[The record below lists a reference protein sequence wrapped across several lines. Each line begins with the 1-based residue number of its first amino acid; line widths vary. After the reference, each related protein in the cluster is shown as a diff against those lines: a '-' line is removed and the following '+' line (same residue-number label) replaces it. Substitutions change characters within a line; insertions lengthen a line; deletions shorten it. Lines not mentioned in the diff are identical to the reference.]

1 MVEQPHVATIL
12 NVNDDEASRYMVSRM
27 LQLAGYRVLEAATG
41 VEALQRAQAKPDV
54 VVLDIKLP
62 DLSGYEVCARLRA
75 NPETSSIAVLHTSA
89 TFVTPDKKAKG
100 LDGGADAYL
109 TQPFEASEL
118 IATVRSLLR
127 MRLAER
133 EMRRRAEELAEAD
146 RRKDEFLAMLAHELR
161 NPLAAITTAVGI
173 LDRRPAPDEKEA
185 RMRGIIHRQ
194 ARHLSRL
201 VDDLLDVSRIT
212 QGKVELRRE
221 KCDLRSLLE
230 QALTTERPL
239 FEARGLTLD
248 VALPERPLWL
258 EADATRLEQVFV
270 NLLDNAA
277 KYTDA
282 GGRVQVRAE
291 LELSGGEAVAVVR
304 VKDSGIGIPAEALPR
319 VFDLFAQVDTTLE
332 RSRGGL
338 GIGLTLVRSLVQMHG
353 GRVSAL
359 SEGMGYGSEFV
370 VRLPLLA
377 ATDAALLGPASACPR
392 GGSPRRILVVEDN
405 PDARQSLHEL
415 LELWGHEVTPAPDG
429 LSGLSLAVTRRP
441 EVALVDIGLPGL
453 DGYRLAHELRA
464 RVGEHI
470 RLVAITGYGGPEGRN
485 RALAAGFDVHLVK
498 PVQPEELARTL
509 AGLPPAGAAE
519 KDSSAA

>member
-1 MVEQPHVATIL
+1 
-12 NVNDDEASRYMVSRM
+12 
-27 LQLAGYRVLEAATG
+27 
-41 VEALQRAQAKPDV
+41 
-54 VVLDIKLP
+54 
-62 DLSGYEVCARLRA
+62 
-75 NPETSSIAVLHTSA
+75 
-89 TFVTPDKKAKG
+89 
-100 LDGGADAYL
+100 
-109 TQPFEASEL
+109 
-118 IATVRSLLR
+118 
-127 MRLAER
+127 
-133 EMRRRAEELAEAD
+133 
-146 RRKDEFLAMLAHELR
+146 
-161 NPLAAITTAVGI
+161 
-173 LDRRPAPDEKEA
+173 
-185 RMRGIIHRQ
+185 
-194 ARHLSRL
+194 
-201 VDDLLDVSRIT
+201 
-212 QGKVELRRE
+212 VELRRE
-221 KCDLRSLLE
+221 RCDLRSLLE
-230 QALTTERPL
+230 QALSTERPL

-248 VALPERPLWL
+248 AALPERPLWL

-282 GGRVQVRAE
+282 GGRVSVRAE
-291 LELSGGEAVAVVR
+291 LELVGGEAVAVVR

-319 VFDLFAQVDTTLE
+319 LFDLFTQVDTTLE
-332 RSRGGL
+332 RTRGGL

-377 ATDAALLGPASACPR
+377 ATDAALLGPVSTCPR

-415 LELWGHEVTPAPDG
+415 LELWGHQVTTAPDG

-509 AGLPPAGAAE
+509 AGLPPPGAAE

>member
-1 MVEQPHVATIL
+1 MVEQPTVATIL
-12 NVNDDEASRYMVSRM
+12 NVNDDEANRYMVGRM
-27 LQLAGYRVLEAATG
+27 LQMAGYRVIEAGTG
-41 VEALQRAQAKPDV
+41 LEALQKAQTKPDV
-54 VVLDIKLP
+54 IILDIKLP

-75 NPETSSIAVLHTSA
+75 NPDTASIAVLHTSA

-109 TQPFEASEL
+109 TQPFEATEL
-118 IATVRSLLR
+118 VATVRSLIRLR
-127 MRLAER
+127 HAER
-133 EMRRRAEELAEAD
+133 EMRRKAEELAEAD
-146 RRKDEFLAMLAHELR
+146 KRKDEFLAMLAHELR

-185 RMRGIIHRQ
+185 RMRGIIQRQ

-221 KCDLRSLLE
+221 RCDLRALLE
-230 QALTTERPL
+230 HALTTERPL
-239 FEARGLTLD
+239 MEARGLTLEVD
-248 VALPERPLWL
+248 LPQRPLWM
-258 EADATRLEQVFV
+258 EADCTRLEQVFV

-277 KYTDA
+277 KYTD
-282 GGRVQVRAE
+282 GGGCVKVSVAVERVAADA
-291 LELSGGEAVAVVR
+291 LAVVR
-304 VKDSGIGIPAEALPR
+304 VKDSGIGIPPEALAR

-359 SEGMGYGSEFV
+359 SEGLGYGSEFV
-370 VRLPLLA
+370 VRLPLLPA
-377 ATDAALLGPASACPR
+377 VEAALPMAASAGTR
-392 GGSPRRILVVEDN
+392 TEPRRILVVEDN
-405 PDARQSLHEL
+405 PDARASLREL
-415 LELWGHEVTPAPDG
+415 LELWGHSVETAPDG
-429 LSGLSLAVTRRP
+429 LQGLSAAVSSRP
-441 EVALVDIGLPGL
+441 DVALVDIGLPGL
-453 DGYRLAHELRA
+453 DGYRLASELRA
-464 RVGEHI
+464 RAGQDI
-470 RLVAITGYGGPEGRN
+470 RLVAITGYGGPEGHN

-498 PVQPEELARTL
+498 PVQPDELARTL
-509 AGLPPAGAAE
+509 AALPVAPA

>member
-1 MVEQPHVATIL
+1 VVEQPIPATVL
-12 NVNDDEASRYMVSRM
+12 NVNDDEASRYLISRM

-54 VVLDIKLP
+54 IILDIKLP

-118 IATVRSLLR
+118 IATVRSLMR
-127 MRLAER
+127 MRHAER
-133 EMRRRAEELAEAD
+133 EMRRKAEELAEAD

-221 KCDLRSLLE
+221 RCDLRSLLE

-239 FEARGLTLD
+239 FEARGLTLE
-248 VALPERPLWL
+248 VELPEHPLWC
-258 EADATRLEQVFV
+258 EADTTRLEQVFV

-282 GGRVQVRAE
+282 GGHVRVRAE
-291 LELSGGEAVAVVR
+291 LESAGPGGPAMAVVR
-304 VKDSGIGIPAEALPR
+304 VKDSGIGIPTEALAR
-319 VFDLFAQVDTTLE
+319 VFDLFAQVDVTLE

-359 SEGMGYGSEFV
+359 SEGSGYGSEFV
-370 VRLPLLA
+370 VRLPLMP
-377 ATDAALLGPASACPR
+377 ATQAALPAPAPACPR

-405 PDARQSLHEL
+405 PDARQSLREL
-415 LELWGHEVTPAPDG
+415 LELWGHRVDTAPDG
-429 LSGLSLAVTRRP
+429 LQGLSVAVARQP

-453 DGYRLAHELRA
+453 DGYRLAHELRVRA
-464 RVGEHI
+464 GQHI

-509 AGLPPAGAAE
+509 AQLPLAPEQG
-519 KDSSAA
+519 SSAA

>member
-1 MVEQPHVATIL
+1 
-12 NVNDDEASRYMVSRM
+12 
-27 LQLAGYRVLEAATG
+27 
-41 VEALQRAQAKPDV
+41 
-54 VVLDIKLP
+54 
-62 DLSGYEVCARLRA
+62 
-75 NPETSSIAVLHTSA
+75 VLHTSA

-109 TQPFEASEL
+109 TQPFEATEL
-118 IATVRSLLR
+118 IATVRSL
-127 MRLAER
+127 MRLRHAER
-133 EMRRRAEELAEAD
+133 EMRRKAEELAEAD
-146 RRKDEFLAMLAHELR
+146 KRKDEFLAMLAHELR

-185 RMRGIIHRQ
+185 RMRGIIQRQ

-221 KCDLRSLLE
+221 RCDLRALLE
-230 QALTTERPL
+230 HALTTERPL
-239 FEARGLTLD
+239 MEARGLTLETE
-248 VALPERPLWL
+248 LPERPLWM
-258 EADATRLEQVFV
+258 EADCTRLEQVFV

-277 KYTDA
+277 KYTD
-282 GGRVQVRAE
+282 GGGTVRVRTEVE
-291 LELSGGEAVAVVR
+291 LFGGEAFAVVR
-304 VKDSGIGIPAEALPR
+304 VKDSGIGIPQEALSR
-319 VFDLFAQVDTTLE
+319 VFDLFAQADTSLE

-359 SEGMGYGSEFV
+359 SEGPGYGSEFV
-370 VRLPLLA
+370 VRLPLLPA
-377 ATDAALLGPASACPR
+377 VEAALSAPAVTCAK

-405 PDARQSLHEL
+405 PDARASLREL
-415 LELWGHEVTPAPDG
+415 LELWGHRVDTAPDG
-429 LSGLSLAVTRRP
+429 LAGLSVAVAQRP

-453 DGYRLAHELRA
+453 DGYRLASELRA
-464 RVGEHI
+464 RAGEAI

-498 PVQPEELARTL
+498 PVQPDELARTL
-509 AGLPPAGAAE
+509 AALPLA